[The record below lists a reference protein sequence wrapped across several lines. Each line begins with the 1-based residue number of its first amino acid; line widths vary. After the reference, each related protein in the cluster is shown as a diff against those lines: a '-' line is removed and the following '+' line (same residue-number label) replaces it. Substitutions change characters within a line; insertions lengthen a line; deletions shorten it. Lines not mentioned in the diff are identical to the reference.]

1 MVNGGT
7 TLLFESTPTYPD
19 PSRYW
24 ETIEK
29 HRVNQFY
36 CAPTAVRLLLQHGN
50 SHTERHD
57 RSSLKTIGS
66 DNISSN
72 SNNGNGRG
80 NKKQSQ
86 RSPRIVIKKKTKK
99 RHRND
104 DDHGPGTSS
113 DDSKRSKRNRV
124 KKI

>member
-1 MVNGGT
+1 MCIAVIVVDVEILNS
-7 TLLFESTPTYPD
+7 LKLVPMKSKKIRNLKNQVK
-19 PSRYW
+19 SMN
-24 ETIEK
+24 ET
-29 HRVNQFY
+29 
-36 CAPTAVRLLLQHGN
+36 
-50 SHTERHD
+50 
-57 RSSLKTIGS
+57 LKTIGS

-72 SNNGNGRG
+72 SNDGNGRG

-113 DDSKRSKRNRV
+113 DDSKRSKRV